1 MWHWWPAPR
10 GGQTWNCSLRCYP
23 LGELITN
30 NMISLTP
37 WTVKYHSQSPH
48 NLLNKIW
55 NKNISRFITSFSSS
69 VKIFWSFLWIVEYVY
84 RLLKNW
90 WDPANKAW
98 EDCLMWFDV
107 GEPAHVWAQLCQ
119 VSSPSANQKRV
130 CRLRTNQSK
139 PSVSHPPGLVW
150 EEASISVLHSEKIG
164 RISAVSRAI
173 PRFMWQGLSDFLFW
187 VWSIKYWVRWSFPEC
202 LEPALVKMTGGTK

>member
-1 MWHWWPAPR
+1 MILICLTQLFYLYFLKKLNSNVTLLTSPERWPDMKLFTEVLPIR
-10 GGQTWNCSLRCYP
+10 RVDNKY
-23 LGELITN
+23 
-30 NMISLTP
+30 MISLTP

-69 VKIFWSFLWIVEYVY
+69 VKIFWSFLWDVEYVY
-84 RLLKNW
+84 RLLKNR
-90 WDPANKAW
+90 WDPANKAR

-107 GEPAHVWAQLCQ
+107 GEPGHVWAQLCQ
-119 VSSPSANQKRV
+119 VSSSSANQRKV
-130 CRLRTNQSK
+130 WRLRTNQSK
-139 PSVSHPPGLVW
+139 PPGLVW

-173 PRFMWQGLSDFLFW
+173 PRFTWQGLSDFLCW
-187 VWSIKYWVRWSFPEC
+187 V
-202 LEPALVKMTGGTK
+202 